1 MKEYLRQLAAQADN
15 DLARGCLV
23 REYLQARV
31 LESLQDEGLFLRW
44 AFVGGTALR
53 FLFSIPR
60 FSEDLDFSL
69 MAPGDDAGFTSALTK
84 VKRALEREGYR
95 IDIKVSEHR
104 TVASAWVRFSG
115 LPHELGLSPH
125 ASQTLSIKVE
135 LDKNPPPGARI
146 ETSVVRRH
154 VTLNLCHY
162 DKASLFAGKLHAIFS
177 RPWSKGRDLYDLVWY
192 LADRTWPAPN
202 LPLLNAALMQTGW
215 TGPVMT
221 AANWRGELRRRMKT
235 LDWDRARADVRPF
248 LERERDID
256 LLTKETLAGLLGGH
270 DRSRRGKRPG
280 S

>member
-162 DKASLFAGKLHAIFS
+162 DKASLFSGKLHAIFS
-177 RPWSKGRDLYDLVWY
+177 RPWTKGRDLYDLVWY

-270 DRSRRGKRPG
+270 DRSRGPKR
-280 S
+280 

>member
-1 MKEYLRQLAAQADN
+1 VKEYLLQLAAQADN

-31 LESLQDEGLFLRW
+31 LESLQDEGVFLRW

-154 VTLNLCHY
+154 VTLNLCHH
-162 DKASLFAGKLHAIFS
+162 DKASLFSGKLHAIFS

-202 LPLLNAALMQTGW
+202 LSLLNAALMQTGW

-221 AANWRGELRRRMKT
+221 AANWRGELRRRMRT

-256 LLTKETLAGLLGGH
+256 LLTKETLAGLL
-270 DRSRRGKRPG
+270 RSRPKLRAGKR
-280 S
+280 